1 MPWAAAATVVGGYLT
16 SKAAKSG
23 AQAQTSANNA
33 AIGEQQREFDQTQ
46 QNLAPYLGAGSNALN
61 LQQQYLSGN
70 TSGFD
75 QSPDYQFAVQQGT
88 KALDAGAA
96 SKGNLWGG
104 GADADRI
111 SLGQGLATQYANN
124 YWNKLTGVA
133 NQGLGAATSL
143 GSLGQSN
150 ANNIGNL
157 MQGSGQANAS
167 GTVGSAN
174 AWQDV
179 LSQLGTLY
187 GTNSTKP
194 VGGTVS
200 SYSLGNNLGSYWT
213 NPNYASPGG
222 NGSYNF
228 ASMSGGA

>member
-96 SKGNLWGG
+96 SKGNREQ
-104 GADADRI
+104 AFHFDDAELRPLPGDIYTFDNARRHWVTNDSDEDRI
-111 SLGQGLATQYANN
+111 
-124 YWNKLTGVA
+124 
-133 NQGLGAATSL
+133 
-143 GSLGQSN
+143 
-150 ANNIGNL
+150 
-157 MQGSGQANAS
+157 
-167 GTVGSAN
+167 
-174 AWQDV
+174 
-179 LSQLGTLY
+179 TLI
-187 GTNSTKP
+187 
-194 VGGTVS
+194 VCVRR
-200 SYSLGNNLGSYWT
+200 
-213 NPNYASPGG
+213 
-222 NGSYNF
+222 
-228 ASMSGGA
+228 